1 MGEVEEMAP
10 SQATPPLAVV
20 KREPQSPEPQSPEPR
35 SPHPR
40 SPQPQSSQP
49 RSPPVAS
56 TQATSGSIASQKPP
70 APLLPPSV
78 RASKRKA
85 PVQGPRVE
93 GTAGAPFWHEC
104 PHCPETCTS
113 EEELQAHLQHHSV
126 TSEPPTTTAE
136 SPPCPPPTMVA
147 DVRPSSG
154 GRDSAAEVADQR
166 FPFPCHLCRQ
176 VFESRA
182 LLERHLRGHPM
193 VIVYKCRYCP
203 NTFSTTRLLL
213 QHVLPA
219 HRPAN
224 PPVPL
229 LPHPLHQQAAAGRT
243 PDQAR
248 QRFLM
253 LSKGAAQERPL
264 GHSPACV
271 LVENGPCNWLV
282 WRLPR

>member
-1 MGEVEEMAP
+1 M
-10 SQATPPLAVV
+10 
-20 KREPQSPEPQSPEPR
+20 
-35 SPHPR
+35 
-40 SPQPQSSQP
+40 
-49 RSPPVAS
+49 
-56 TQATSGSIASQKPP
+56 
-70 APLLPPSV
+70 
-78 RASKRKA
+78 
-85 PVQGPRVE
+85 QGPRVE

-166 FPFPCHLCRQ
+166 FPFPCHLCPQ

-213 QHVLPA
+213 QHMFCQHTARPTLQCPYCPTLFTSRRQLGA
-219 HRPAN
+219 HLIKHGSA
-224 PPVPL
+224 
-229 LPHPLHQQAAAGRT
+229 
-243 PDQAR
+243 
-248 QRFLM
+248 
-253 LSKGAAQERPL
+253 S
-264 GHSPACV
+264 
-271 LVENGPCNWLV
+271 
-282 WRLPR
+282 